1 MLIALPHSIA
11 DSHEKIPCAF
21 ISQAKLSGQTF
32 GRNAALICCTE
43 VNRPKPYGQR
53 KMRMVHHGASRNRS
67 LTAALSA
74 LTCVAGF
81 EIVILP
87 ASALRTCKPIRE
99 ALCEHVVAAI
109 FLSRKP
115 CPKLLE
121 CDPFCFCHLEAP
133 HSLELL
139 LFYTST
145 CPKKF
150 PWSHLLRI
158 FCSRLIKAD
167 THILFFFTAMLPAA
181 PAAHR

>member
-87 ASALRTCKPIRE
+87 ASALRTYKPIRE

-167 THILFFFTAMLPAA
+167 THKK
-181 PAAHR
+181 